1 MCSDMYAKFDDVGM
15 QRFLELQTLVQW
27 RRLPTRLIVK
37 VFVVFQLIT
46 CYFSSLS
53 CVGGHELSKTTGNAG
68 GRVACGKH
76 RLQY

>member
-37 VFVVFQLIT
+37 VFF
-46 CYFSSLS
+46 FS
-53 CVGGHELSKTTGNAG
+53 
-68 GRVACGKH
+68 
-76 RLQY
+76 